1 MEKYLISTQILC
13 THYNIEVSF
22 LDTLEK
28 MGLIEIEIME
38 QNQFIHQDKIG
49 DLEKIIRLHN
59 ELNVNLE
66 GIDVVFNLLEKERV
80 LRNEL
85 IALKNR
91 LRLYEN
97 ESKSTPISDWID

>member
-1 MEKYLISTQILC
+1 MNGKQLISTQTLC
-13 THYNIEVSF
+13 SHYNIEISF
-22 LDTLEK
+22 VDALNN
-28 MGLIEIEIME
+28 MGLIQIEIIE
-38 QNQFIHQDKIG
+38 QSQFIHQDQIS

-66 GIDVVFNLLEKERV
+66 GIDVVLNLLEKERE

-85 IALKNR
+85 NALKNR

-97 ESKSTPISDWID
+97 E